1 MTLLLVSIDE
11 GREMSS
17 KELIRLQAR
26 LPQTTHENLTKYAE
40 QQGLSLNSAMVQ
52 LLDFSLELGLQGEG
66 NLLDSALTDF
76 KNNLIKAKYIVGEY
90 IQQEIVDEFENINS
104 ELYLEFIGKKFE
116 NLDVQDRKLLADL
129 TTALANKKN

>member
-1 MTLLLVSIDE
+1 MTLLLVSIDK

-66 NLLDSALTDF
+66 NLLDNMLTDF
-76 KNNLIKAKYIVGEY
+76 KNNLIKAKYILGEY
-90 IQQEIVDEFENINS
+90 IQQEIVDEFENLNS

-129 TTALANKKN
+129 TTALANKKK